1 MKPFRPFLRLL
12 LWLIGIYILL
22 GLLMFLTHLFSPPFS
37 GNDLILERFL
47 SGFVHFLAANLPA
60 ISWNA
65 ATWGPGLGAFMVAVV
80 FLHRWFS
87 RWASRTGRPW
97 SFATSFC
104 LVSLVPVLFVI
115 AFIVPGILV
124 QWEMLQET
132 VWIQT
137 NRPMM
142 PWISN

>member
-1 MKPFRPFLRLL
+1 MKLIRPILRVL
-12 LWLIGIYILL
+12 LWIFGIYFLL
-22 GLLMFLTHLFSPPFS
+22 GALSFLVAIFSPPFS
-37 GNDLILERFL
+37 GNDLILGRFL
-47 SGFVHFLAANLPA
+47 FGFVPFLQNNLPA

-65 ATWGPGLGAFMVAVV
+65 ATWGPGLGAFLIAVV

-115 AFIVPGILV
+115 SFIVPGVLL
-124 QWEMLQET
+124 QWEALRET
-132 VWIQT
+132 V
-137 NRPMM
+137 
-142 PWISN
+142 S

>member
-1 MKPFRPFLRLL
+1 MKLIRPILRFL
-12 LWLIGIYILL
+12 LWIIGIFVLL
-22 GLLMFLTHLFSPPFS
+22 SVLTIIVELCSPPFS
-37 GNDLILERFL
+37 GNDLIFQRLLF
-47 SGFVHFLAANLPA
+47 GFVPFLQNNLPL

-65 ATWGPGLGAFMVAVV
+65 ATWGPGLGAFLVAVI

-115 AFIVPGILV
+115 SFIVPGILV
-124 QWEMLQET
+124 QWEMLRET
-132 VWIQT
+132 VWIEV
-137 NRPMM
+137 R
-142 PWISN
+142 

>member
-1 MKPFRPFLRLL
+1 MKLIRPILRFL
-12 LWLIGIYILL
+12 LWFMGIYVLL
-22 GLLMFLTHLFSPPFS
+22 CLLMLFVQLASPPFS
-37 GNDLILERFL
+37 GNDLILGKFL
-47 SGFVHFLAANLPA
+47 FGFVPFLQNNIPA

-65 ATWGPGLGAFMVAVV
+65 ATWAPGLGAFLIAVL

-115 AFIVPGILV
+115 SFIVPGVLV
-124 QWEMLQET
+124 QWEMLRET
-132 VWIQT
+132 AWVEV
-137 NRPMM
+137 RR
-142 PWISN
+142 